1 MRQKI
6 GCFVPL
12 WLWRARAVVV
22 AGFVAALV
30 GSPGTMAAASKAKL
44 ASESDLFNGT
54 NIVKISITI
63 PEQGMQ
69 MLRRTGWG
77 PGNQENRPE
86 VRATVS
92 DGDRTYKDV
101 ALHLKGAAGSFRQ
114 VDDRPGM
121 TLNFDKYLKG
131 QNFHGIEKLSLNN
144 SIQDPSYIMEKFSR
158 ELYLKAGVP
167 VPRTDYALVTLNG
180 RNLGLYVLA
189 EGFNKQFLA
198 QHFKKAS
205 GNLYDGGFC
214 QEIDATL
221 SLNSG
226 DPKDQSDL
234 QRLRSAVKKTG
245 ESNKLSDLAEALD
258 VDRFVSMLAMDILL
272 CHWDGYPLNRNNY
285 RIYGDPETQK
295 MVFIPHG
302 LDQVLGQGRGAPDT
316 AINAHMNGL
325 VARRVVGTREGRS
338 LYLKRV
344 GELRTNLFQSGP
356 MIARVREIEAR
367 LQPVIPNNRK
377 AWHRTAVNELCRK
390 IQMREENLDPQLSSP
405 TRELKFDSKGF
416 ATIENW
422 KPRNAVSGSEY
433 HPVNDGPGGKKYL
446 QIIGDGGSS
455 SASWRTR
462 VMLVTGSYRFEGMVR
477 TKNAE
482 QHGSGVVLRISGAR
496 DAQPIQAD
504 ARWTK
509 CSYEFEIEEAI
520 ADVELVCEVRPAAGE
535 VWFDAGSLRIV
546 RLSNNE

>member
-1 MRQKI
+1 MWQIK
-6 GCFVPL
+6 GHFVPDGVSRR
-12 WLWRARAVVV
+12 RALIAAVFLAVL
-22 AGFVAALV
+22 AGLPGSIAATKKAQL
-30 GSPGTMAAASKAKL
+30 AA
-44 ASESDLFNGT
+44 ESDLFDGT

-63 PEQGMQ
+63 PEDGI
-69 MLRRTGWG
+69 RRLGQTPWQ
-77 PGNQENRPE
+77 PGNQDRPQ

-92 DGDRTYKDV
+92 DGTRTYKDV
-101 ALHLKGAAGSFRQ
+101 ALHLKGAAGSFRPIN
-114 VDDRPGM
+114 DRPGM
-121 TLNFDKYLKG
+121 TLNFDKFVKG

-144 SIQDPSYIMEKFSR
+144 SVQDPSYIMEKFSR

-189 EGFNKQFLA
+189 EGFNKQFLG
-198 QHFKKAS
+198 QHFKKTG

-214 QEIDATL
+214 QEVTQDL

-234 QRLRSAVKKTG
+234 ERLRSALQKTSQ
-245 ESNKLSDLAEALD
+245 SNKLSDLAEALD

-272 CHWDGYPLNRNNY
+272 CHWDGYALNKNNY
-285 RIYGDPETQK
+285 RIYGDPEIGK

-302 LDQVLGQGRGAPDT
+302 LDQVFNQGRGNHPDI
-316 AINAHMNGL
+316 AINAHMNGI
-325 VARRVVGTREGRS
+325 VARRLVGTREGRA
-338 LYLKRV
+338 LYMKRI

-367 LQPVIPNNRK
+367 LQPVVPSK
-377 AWHRTAVNELCRK
+377 ASHRLAVNELCRM
-390 IQMREENLDPQLSSP
+390 IQVRDEDLDRQLSSP
-405 TRELKFDSKGF
+405 ARELPFDSKGI
-416 ATIENW
+416 ATIEGW
-422 KPRNAVSGSEY
+422 KPRKAVSASEY
-433 HPVNDGPGGKKYL
+433 HPVNGPDGKKYL
-446 QIIGDGGSS
+446 QIIGNGGDT

-462 VMLVTGSYRFEGMVR
+462 VMLVTGRYRFEGMVR

-482 QHGSGVVLRISGAR
+482 RHGSGVKLRISGAR
-496 DAQPIQAD
+496 DVQPVQAD

-546 RLSNNE
+546 KLSNNE